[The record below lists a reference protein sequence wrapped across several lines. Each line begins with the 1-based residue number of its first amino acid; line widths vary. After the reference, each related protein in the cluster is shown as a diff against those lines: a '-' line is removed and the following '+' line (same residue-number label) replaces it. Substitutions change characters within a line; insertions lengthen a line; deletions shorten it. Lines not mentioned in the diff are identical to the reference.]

1 MPETATGPEQRD
13 LQPEHEEPE
22 PEPEP
27 EHDAE
32 PSHRP
37 RLEARVWPKGSTPA
51 WAAAAGWGARTDT
64 AEQQEAGAAQTPTG
78 K

>member
-1 MPETATGPEQRD
+1 MPETATGPEQHD

-27 EHDAE
+27 ER
-32 PSHRP
+32 RP
-37 RLEARVWPKGSTPA
+37 RLEGRVWPKGSTPA
-51 WAAAAGWGARTDT
+51 WAAAAGWGAPTDT

>member
-1 MPETATGPEQRD
+1 MPETAAGLEQLD

-22 PEPEP
+22 PEHIMEQSPR
-27 EHDAE
+27 
-32 PSHRP
+32 RP
-37 RLEARVWPKGSTPA
+37 RLEGRVWPKGSTPA
-51 WAAAAGWGARTDT
+51 WAAAAGWDAPTDT

>member
-1 MPETATGPEQRD
+1 MPETATGPEQHD

-22 PEPEP
+22 
-27 EHDAE
+27 HDME
-32 PSHRP
+32 PSPRRP
-37 RLEARVWPKGSTPA
+37 RLEGRVWPKGSTPA
-51 WAAAAGWGARTDT
+51 WAAAAGWGAPTGT